1 MKNLLLILTVALALR
16 SPAMDRAQAEALV
29 SAGQRAYAEGDYAT
43 ALSAFDSA
51 ATSYRSAGLCLDLG
65 NTHYKLGDV
74 ARAILWYERGL
85 RLAPADADLQANLDL
100 ANEQIRDRIPP
111 SGAQALG
118 RTWNLIRGNDPDA
131 WARYSL
137 FACLLLFSAL
147 AAAVLTKGGLRQV
160 AWVASAIAALTL
172 LASLLV
178 AAARHAEL
186 TSNAEGIIV
195 AAKVE
200 ALAEPRDGAK
210 SLFVLHRG
218 VKVSTGNEQ
227 EGWCEVR
234 LPNGTAGW
242 MRTALLERI

>member
-1 MKNLLLILTVALALR
+1 MKYLLLIITMAVALP

-29 SAGQRAYAEGDYAT
+29 VAGQRAYAEGDYAT
-43 ALSAFDSA
+43 ALNAFDSVA
-51 ATSYRSAGLCLDLG
+51 SMYRSADLCLNLG
-65 NTHYKLGDV
+65 NAHYKLGDV

-118 RTWNLIRGNDPDA
+118 RTWNLIRGNDPDT

-137 FACLLLFSAL
+137 FACLLLCSAL
-147 AAAVLTKGGLRQV
+147 AATVLTKGAWRQA
-160 AWVASAIAALTL
+160 AWLASAIAALAL
-172 LASLLV
+172 LGSLLV

-186 TSNAEGIIV
+186 TSSAEGIIM

-200 ALAEPRDGAK
+200 ALAEPREGAK

-242 MRTALLERI
+242 LRENALERI